1 MFKNILTKNMRFSI
15 IKPQFGTNVQ
25 KGWKTVMIRIG
36 KKKYVI
42 KSTLRFTM
50 FITILCIL
58 AITAASAVLGLSN
71 VKGMTAQQYIRIQV
85 KPGDTLWCL
94 AGEYMPNTDIRKS
107 INVISEINDTSASEL
122 YAGQVLKI
130 PVEKN

>member
-1 MFKNILTKNMRFSI
+1 MRFSI

-25 KGWKTVMIRIG
+25 KGQEVVMIRIG

-42 KSTLRFTM
+42 RSTLRFTM

-58 AITAASAVLGLSN
+58 VITTASAVLGLSN
-71 VKGMTAQQYIRIQV
+71 AKGMTKQQYMRIQV
-85 KPGDTLWCL
+85 KSGDTLWCL

-107 INVISEINDTSASEL
+107 IHVISEINDTSASEL